1 MTTDTSAADL
11 MNRATAIAEEIFI
24 DPQGDTV
31 LTLFQRLRRAD
42 ETDDRV
48 RDRLASAVV
57 RANAIVDTPPQRAIM
72 AIFERASL
80 AADSQ
85 KGAG

>member
-1 MTTDTSAADL
+1 MTTDTAAADL
-11 MNRATAIAEEIFI
+11 MKRATAIAEEIFI

-31 LTLFQRLRRAD
+31 MTLFQQLRRAN
-42 ETDDRV
+42 ETDDQV
-48 RDRLASAVV
+48 RNRLASAVA
-57 RANAIVDTPPQRAIM
+57 RARAIVDTPPQRAIM

-80 AADSQ
+80 AADVQ